1 MRRHDTSFPCV
12 LCLIIGFQLLAYFV
26 KINWIPRKRSPR
38 QLNPSS
44 NKTSKSLDNIIPGLH
59 SVNMISNEQK
69 MYEWVVLLSVSCL
82 GCLDLRRLIR
92 VKLAYQWTINFVRK
106 QDLPPLAYVPMNTTY
121 PLTSQV
127 QGIQIVRNPI
137 NQNYSY
143 DRRKC
148 EALRDRRRV
157 QIMGRRRRYANSNPA
172 RIKNIKIKSMKGEI
186 SKAECK

>member
-1 MRRHDTSFPCV
+1 
-12 LCLIIGFQLLAYFV
+12 
-26 KINWIPRKRSPR
+26 
-38 QLNPSS
+38 
-44 NKTSKSLDNIIPGLH
+44 
-59 SVNMISNEQK
+59 MISNEYK
-69 MYEWVVLLSVSCL
+69 MYEWVVHLSVSCSE
-82 GCLDLRRLIR
+82 CLDLRILNFESE
-92 VKLAYQWTINFVRK
+92 LNSLNQWTINFDKK
-106 QDLPPLAYVPMNTTY
+106 QDLPPLTDLPMNTTY

-127 QGIQIVRNPI
+127 QGTQIVRNPI